1 MLARYSDS
9 HGRLRE
15 VLAKPGSGGSVLVID
30 RDVLTR
36 GEERLVAHLAAD
48 EPRINAAVACS
59 DYLNQSVRRCRL
71 LTPEDL
77 WVAPFAEERR
87 PASGRSGGEIGGDG
101 EARRGDGDAVGT
113 RGSAVGGGGVIR
125 SGRGGR
131 ARDDAGEDPRGEVC
145 DSHGNVYRLDLA
157 AEGIAVP
164 DLRWHLLPTGGAPE
178 QSRTVSLRD
187 VVAALESYQPV
198 CALTARALA
207 EHHEDARVATVT
219 LRHELERLRR
229 SPIVLNRKLRGAV
242 LAVIEAQEI
251 SLSEITIRCGRY
263 KRDERGRVQ
272 GDTSWLARRIGLRPE
287 SGRSVPTPW
296 VHSDVLALIAREGL
310 GISPREV
317 EVA

>member
-9 HGRLRE
+9 QGRLRE
-15 VLAKPGSGGSVLVID
+15 ILAKPGSGGSVLVID

-71 LTPEDL
+71 LTPDDL

-87 PASGRSGGEIGGDG
+87 PASPPGAGGGGDG
-101 EARRGDGDAVGT
+101 GRHRRDGDAVGT
-113 RGSAVGGGGVIR
+113 HGGMACDGEVVS
-125 SGRGGR
+125 SG
-131 ARDDAGEDPRGEVC
+131 DVGEDARGELR
-145 DSHGNVYRLDLA
+145 DSHGNVYRLGLS

-164 DLRWHLLPTGGAPE
+164 DLRWYLLPAGGASE
-178 QSRTVSLRD
+178 QSRPVSLRE
-187 VVAALESYQPV
+187 VVAGLESYQPV

-229 SPIVLNRKLRGAV
+229 SPIVLNRKLRDAV

-287 SGRSVPTPW
+287 SGRSMPTPW

>member
-15 VLAKPGSGGSVLVID
+15 VLAKPGSGGSVLVVD

-71 LTPEDL
+71 LTPEDQ

-87 PASGRSGGEIGGDG
+87 PVSAPGAGGGGDG
-101 EARRGDGDAVGT
+101 GRHRGGGDAVGT
-113 RGSAVGGGGVIR
+113 RGGAADGGGVIR
-125 SGRGGR
+125 SGRGGS
-131 ARDDAGEDPRGEVC
+131 ARDDAGEDPSGEVC
-145 DSHGNVYRLDLA
+145 DSHGNVYRLGLT

-164 DLRWHLLPTGGAPE
+164 DLRWRLLPAGGAPE
-178 QSRTVSLRD
+178 QSRPVSLRD

-198 CALTARALA
+198 CALTTRALA

-229 SPIVLNRKLRGAV
+229 SPIVLNRKLRDAV
-242 LAVIEAQEI
+242 LGAIEAQEI

-287 SGRSVPTPW
+287 SGRSMPTPW